1 MQCDVDD
8 FMFINEIVH
17 FHSTLFPSVC
27 SCLLLTVAAADADA
41 DANANDAVGSFGLAL
56 QHLLVAQAGF
66 TVSLIRTLCVS
77 VYTSFSAFL
86 VCH

>member
-27 SCLLLTVAAADADA
+27 SCLLLTVAAAADDAD
-41 DANANDAVGSFGLAL
+41 ANDAVGSFGLAL

-66 TVSLIRTLCVS
+66 TDSLI
-77 VYTSFSAFL
+77 
-86 VCH
+86 